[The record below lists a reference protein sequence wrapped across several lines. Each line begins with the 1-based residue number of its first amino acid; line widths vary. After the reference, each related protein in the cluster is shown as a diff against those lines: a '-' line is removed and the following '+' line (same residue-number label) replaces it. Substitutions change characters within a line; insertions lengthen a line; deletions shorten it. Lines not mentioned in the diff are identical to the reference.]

1 MGAPSYAEVLVG
13 DAVCTVWREG
23 RSRRSRG
30 WTSGTGFRAGV
41 LGAAVSVAALLVLP
55 NVAVAASARRPSP
68 SWPANVFAVGTFH
81 GITGNV
87 STTRRPTVATIQ
99 RAVDEAERWADA
111 HRCGGAPCDTY
122 VLLAP
127 GDYKTLATRIAPAPP
142 DQDAAG
148 VLIDTDN
155 VWLVGMERDS
165 VVIDGTKAGP
175 TCSDQ
180 PADQVF
186 GPARAPHQGLNGV
199 MVYKAAGTW
208 VENLT
213 VCNFLNGT
221 GGDGGAGNQIWWNGG
236 ANSGVVYHDTQGGY
250 HGNYLTATST
260 YYPGENPDTGVSTD
274 LSSTAED
281 VAASY
286 GIFSSNWDGGSWDY
300 GYTSNF
306 NDSGYYIGACQD
318 ECNQTV
324 DHAWAQFSALGY
336 SGSNSGGVL
345 VVEHSTFSDNEDG
358 FDTNSQNG
366 DNPPPQNGACPA
378 GVKPPVAG
386 AATCWVFTH
395 NDVTDN
401 NDPDVPT
408 YGSAAAGPVGTGMSI
423 SGARDDTVLDNTFT
437 DNGAWGTILVPYPDS
452 GPPCSGGTQVLPGS
466 PSTPLSDYVCLFD
479 EYGDAVI
486 GNHYAGNGFFGNPT
500 NGDIGATNLEPGPT
514 DCFSGNTDPKGLTTA
529 PPGAELFYP
538 KCTGAT
544 VPPDLDPLFLDE
556 VACDSGSA
564 ISVVGPVTGA
574 DFCLPGSS
582 YPRQTEIVMHPLP
595 GAKTGR
601 FDGHVVPAL
610 ENPQSTSLPT
620 MPDLCSQL
628 IENGMGTNPWCPSGD
643 TTAARSSTRHHR
655 SPSRVIGH
663 HRGILASTSRRSRR
677 AGLRT

>member
-1 MGAPSYAEVLVG
+1 MVG
-13 DAVCTVWREG
+13 V
-23 RSRRSRG
+23 
-30 WTSGTGFRAGV
+30 
-41 LGAAVSVAALLVLP
+41 GAALSVAALVALP
-55 NVAVAASARRPSP
+55 SAPASASGPSS
-68 SWPANVFAVGTFH
+68 SWPANVFAVGTFD
-81 GITGNV
+81 GVPGNV
-87 STTRRPTVATIQ
+87 TATGRPTVATVQ
-99 RAVDEAERWADA
+99 RAVDEAEAWADV

-127 GDYKTLATRIAPAPP
+127 GDYKTVADRIAPAPP
-142 DQDAAG
+142 DQDSAG

-155 VWLVGMERDS
+155 VWLVGMDRDS

-175 TCSDQ
+175 TCSDHQ
-180 PADQVF
+180 DDQVF
-186 GPARAPHQGLNGV
+186 GPASAPHQGLNGV
-199 MVYKAAGTW
+199 MVYKASGTW

-213 VCNFLNGT
+213 VCNFVNGT

-236 ANSGVVYHDTQGGY
+236 ANSGVVFHDTQGGY
-250 HGNYLTATST
+250 HGDYLTATST
-260 YYPGENPDTGVSTD
+260 YYPGENPATGVSTD

-281 VAASY
+281 LASSY
-286 GIFSSNWDGGSWDY
+286 GIFSSNWDGGSWDDSY
-300 GYTSNF
+300 ASNF

-318 ECNQTV
+318 ECNQVV

-395 NDVTDN
+395 NLVTDN
-401 NDPDVPT
+401 NDPNVPT

-423 SGARDDTVLDNTFT
+423 AGARDDTVLDNTFT

-452 GPPCSGGTQVLPGS
+452 GPPCSGGTQILPGS
-466 PSTPLSDYVCLFD
+466 LGTPLADYVCLFD
-479 EYGDAVI
+479 EYGDAII
-486 GNHYAGNGFFGNPT
+486 GNHYADNGAFGNPT
-500 NGDIGATNLEPGPT
+500 NGDIAAANLEPDAT
-514 DCFSGNTDPKGLTTA
+514 DCFAGNTDPKGLTTS
-529 PPGAELFYP
+529 PPFAELLYP

-544 VPPDLDPLFLDE
+544 VLPDLDPLFFDE

-564 ISVVGPVTGA
+564 ISIVGPITGA
-574 DFCLPGSS
+574 DFCLPGSR

-595 GAKTGR
+595 GAKPGTHDGR
-601 FDGHVVPAL
+601 SVPAL

-620 MPDLCSQL
+620 MPDVCGQL
-628 IENGMGTNPWCPSGD
+628 LANGMGANPWCPSA
-643 TTAARSSTRHHR
+643 T
-655 SPSRVIGH
+655 
-663 HRGILASTSRRSRR
+663 STSSAAGHPSVRRSTMGGGSGRGGGGQQLVTDITRR
-677 AGLRT
+677 LMG